1 MSKKILL
8 IDGNSMANRAFYAT
22 MGRMMKTPTG
32 ISTNAVYGFFQI
44 MFKTIE
50 EENPDKIIV
59 AFDISSSEKRTKI
72 FSEYKAGRHKT
83 PEDLTMQFPII
94 KELLRMMN
102 IPIVQKDGI
111 EADDILGA
119 IAKKE
124 GKKGNKIIILTGD
137 RDYFQ
142 LVDMNVNIRYPKTIM
157 GKTEYIIYDN
167 YKVNEEYGLTPEK
180 LIEVKALMG
189 DASDNIPGVK
199 GIGEKTALKLIIQF
213 ENLEKIYEYIENS
226 DGKEIAKA
234 TLNKLIQDKEMAY
247 ISRDLGRIDIEYDYE
262 KNLGINIDS
271 IKYTDWRT
279 EEAYSYFKKISFN
292 KFLDKFKDV
301 EIKKAEDTNKIEENE
316 NYSIEDILKTDIK
329 SKKKEDAILS
339 SRNENKKE
347 KEILEDKIKKIR
359 EDIILDLEIY
369 SYNETKK
376 EEILE
381 KLKQCIKNIDKYEN
395 KIYVYNNSREKLGIK
410 DYDEKENSNED
421 IVDKY
426 IKKYIL
432 KEDFLENIIQ
442 EEYKNRVTKEL
453 SENISIMFVEDKEE
467 NKDNNKGY
475 IFTLN
480 IDDNI
485 LRKIF
490 EDDKIEK
497 ISHGIKEG
505 IVEILEKGS
514 DFKNLVFDT
523 KIASYILN
531 SEIRTIWIKTN
542 IFKRSRRKL

>member
-50 EENPDKIIV
+50 EEKPDKIIV

-72 FSEYKAGRHKT
+72 FNEYKAGRHKA
-83 PEDLTMQFPII
+83 PEDLTIQFPII
-94 KELLRMMN
+94 KELLKTMN

-142 LVDMNVNIRYPKTIM
+142 LVDINVNIRYPKTIM

-167 YKVNEEYGLTPEK
+167 YKINEEYGLTPEK

-247 ISRDLGRIDIEYDYE
+247 ISRNLGRIDIEYDYE
-262 KNLGINIDS
+262 KDLGINIDS

-279 EEAYSYFKKISFN
+279 EEAFSYLKKLSFN
-292 KFLDKFKDV
+292 KFLDKFKDI

-316 NYSIEDILKTDIK
+316 NYSIEDILNTDIN
-329 SKKKEDAILS
+329 SKKKEEDIRN
-339 SRNENKKE
+339 SRNDYKKE
-347 KEILEDKIKKIR
+347 KESLENKVREIK
-359 EDIILDLEIY
+359 EDIRLDLEIY

-381 KLKQCIKNIDKYEN
+381 KLKQCIKNIEKYEN

-442 EEYKNRVTKEL
+442 EEYKNRVTKEI
-453 SENISIMFVEDKEE
+453 SENITIMFVDRN
-467 NKDNNKGY
+467 NKKGY
-475 IFTLN
+475 IYTLS
-480 IDDNI
+480 IDDRI
-485 LRKIF
+485 IKDIF
-490 EDDKIEK
+490 ENEEIEK
-497 ISHGIKEG
+497 VSHGIKEG
-505 IVEILEKGS
+505 IVEILEKGN
-514 DFKNLVFDT
+514 DFKNLIFDT

-542 IFKRSRRKL
+542 IFKRNRRRL

>member
-50 EENPDKIIV
+50 EEKPDKIIV

-72 FSEYKAGRHKT
+72 FNEYKAGRHKA

-142 LVDMNVNIRYPKTIM
+142 LVDINVNIRYPKTIM

-167 YKVNEEYGLTPEK
+167 YKINEEYGLTPEK

-213 ENLEKIYEYIENS
+213 GSLEKIYKYIENS

-234 TLNKLIQDKEMAY
+234 TLNKLIKDKEMAY
-247 ISRDLGRIDIEYDYE
+247 VSKDLGRIDIEYDYE
-262 KNLGINIDS
+262 KDLGINIDS

-279 EEAYSYFKKISFN
+279 EEAFSYLKKLSFN
-292 KFLDKFKDV
+292 KFLDKFKDI

-316 NYSIEDILKTDIK
+316 NYSIEDILNTDIN
-329 SKKKEDAILS
+329 SKKKEEAIRN
-339 SRNENKKE
+339 SRNDYKKE
-347 KEILEDKIKKIR
+347 KESLENKVREIKENIK
-359 EDIILDLEIY
+359 LDLEIY

-381 KLKQCIKNIDKYEN
+381 KLKQCIKDIDKYGN
-395 KIYVYNNSREKLGIK
+395 RIYVYNNSREKIGIK
-410 DYDEKENSNED
+410 DYDNRENINED

-432 KEDFLENIIQ
+432 KEAFLENIIQ
-442 EEYKNRVTKEL
+442 EEYKNRVTKEI
-453 SENISIMFVEDKEE
+453 SENIIIMFVDKN
-467 NKDNNKGY
+467 NKKGY
-475 IFTLN
+475 IYTLK

-485 LRKIF
+485 IQDIF
-490 EDDKIEK
+490 KNEKIEK
-497 ISHGIKEG
+497 VSHGIKEG
-505 IVEILEKGS
+505 IVEILEKGK
-514 DFKNLVFDT
+514 DFKNLIFDT

-542 IFKRSRRKL
+542 IFKRNRRRL

>member
-167 YKVNEEYGLTPEK
+167 YKINEEYGLTPEK

-213 ENLEKIYEYIENS
+213 GSLEKIYEYIENS

-247 ISRDLGRIDIEYDYE
+247 VSRDLGRIDIEYDYE
-262 KNLGINIDS
+262 KDLGINIDS
-271 IKYTDWRT
+271 IRYTDWRT

-316 NYSIEDILKTDIK
+316 NYSIEDILKTDVK
-329 SKKKEDAILS
+329 SKKKEEAIRN
-339 SRNENKKE
+339 SRNDYKKE
-347 KEILEDKIKKIR
+347 KQILEDKIKKIR
-359 EDIILDLEIY
+359 EDITLDLEIY
-369 SYNETKK
+369 SYNDTKK

-442 EEYKNRVTKEL
+442 EEYKNRVTKEI
-453 SENISIMFVEDKEE
+453 SENITIMLVDKN
-467 NKDNNKGY
+467 NKKGY
-475 IFTLN
+475 IYTLN
-480 IDDNI
+480 IDD
-485 LRKIF
+485 KIIQDIF
-490 EDDKIEK
+490 KNEKIEK
-497 ISHGIKEG
+497 VSHGIKEG
-505 IVEILEKGS
+505 IVESLEKGN
-514 DFKNLVFDT
+514 DFKNLIFDT

-542 IFKRSRRKL
+542 IFKRN

>member
-50 EENPDKIIV
+50 EEKPDKIIV

-72 FSEYKAGRHKT
+72 FSEYKAGRHKA

-94 KELLRMMN
+94 KELLKTMN

-142 LVDMNVNIRYPKTIM
+142 LVDINVNIRYPKTIM

-167 YKVNEEYGLTPEK
+167 YKINEEYGLIPEK

-213 ENLEKIYEYIENS
+213 GSLEKIYKYIENS

-234 TLNKLIQDKEMAY
+234 TLNKLIKDKEMAY
-247 ISRDLGRIDIEYDYE
+247 VSKDLGRIDIEYDYE
-262 KNLGINIDS
+262 KDLGINIDS

-279 EEAYSYFKKISFN
+279 EEAFSYLKKLSFN
-292 KFLDKFKDV
+292 KFLDKFKDI

-316 NYSIEDILKTDIK
+316 NYSIEDILNTDIN
-329 SKKKEDAILS
+329 SKKKEEVIRN
-339 SRNENKKE
+339 SRNDYKKE
-347 KEILEDKIKKIR
+347 KELLENKVKKIR
-359 EDIILDLEIY
+359 EDIKLDLEIY

-381 KLKQCIKNIDKYEN
+381 KLKQCIKNIGKYGN
-395 KIYVYNNSREKLGIK
+395 RIYVYNNSREKIGIK
-410 DYDEKENSNED
+410 DYDNRENINED

-442 EEYKNRVTKEL
+442 EEYKNRVTKEI
-453 SENISIMFVEDKEE
+453 SENITIMFVDK
-467 NKDNNKGY
+467 NDKKGY
-475 IFTLN
+475 IYTLN
-480 IDDNI
+480 IDD
-485 LRKIF
+485 KIIQDIF
-490 EDDKIEK
+490 KNEEIEK
-497 ISHGIKEG
+497 VSHGIKEG
-505 IVEILEKGS
+505 IVEILENGN
-514 DFKNLVFDT
+514 DFKNLIFDT

-542 IFKRSRRKL
+542 IFKRNRRRL

>member
-167 YKVNEEYGLTPEK
+167 YKINEEYGLTPEK

-247 ISRDLGRIDIEYDYE
+247 ISRDLGRIDVEYDYE
-262 KNLGINIDS
+262 KDLGINIDS

-292 KFLDKFKDV
+292 KFLDKFKEI

-316 NYSIEDILKTDIK
+316 NYSIEDILKTDVK

-359 EDIILDLEIY
+359 EDITLDLEIY

-442 EEYKNRVTKEL
+442 EEYKNRVTKEI
-453 SENISIMFVEDKEE
+453 SENITIMFVDRN
-467 NKDNNKGY
+467 NKKGY
-475 IFTLN
+475 IYTLS
-480 IDDNI
+480 I
-485 LRKIF
+485 
-490 EDDKIEK
+490 DDKIIQDIFENEK
-497 ISHGIKEG
+497 IEKVSHGIKEG
-505 IVEILEKGS
+505 IVEILEKEK
-514 DFKNLVFDT
+514 DFKNLIFDT

-542 IFKRSRRKL
+542 IFKRNRRRL

>member
-50 EENPDKIIV
+50 EEKPDKIIV

-72 FSEYKAGRHKT
+72 FNEYKAGRHKA
-83 PEDLTMQFPII
+83 PEDLTIQFPII
-94 KELLRMMN
+94 KELLKTMN

-142 LVDMNVNIRYPKTIM
+142 LVDINVNIRYPKTIM

-167 YKVNEEYGLTPEK
+167 YKINEEYGLTPEK

-213 ENLEKIYEYIENS
+213 GSLEKIYEYIENS

-247 ISRDLGRIDIEYDYE
+247 VSRDLGRIDIEYDYE
-262 KNLGINIDS
+262 KDLGINIDS

-279 EEAYSYFKKISFN
+279 EEAFSYLKKLSFN

-301 EIKKAEDTNKIEENE
+301 EIKKAEDTNEIEENE
-316 NYSIEDILKTDIK
+316 NYSIEDILNTDIN
-329 SKKKEDAILS
+329 SKKKEEAIRN
-339 SRNENKKE
+339 SRNDYKKE
-347 KEILEDKIKKIR
+347 KESLENKIR
-359 EDIILDLEIY
+359 EIKENIKLNLEIY

-381 KLKQCIKNIDKYEN
+381 KLKQCIKDVDKYGN
-395 KIYVYNNSREKLGIK
+395 RIYVYNNSREKIGIK
-410 DYDEKENSNED
+410 DYDNRENINED

-442 EEYKNRVTKEL
+442 EEYKNRVTKEI
-453 SENISIMFVEDKEE
+453 SENITIMFVDK
-467 NKDNNKGY
+467 NNSKGY
-475 IFTLN
+475 IYTLS
-480 IDDNI
+480 IDDRI
-485 LRKIF
+485 IQDIF
-490 EDDKIEK
+490 KNEKIEK

-505 IVEILEKGS
+505 IVEILEKGK
-514 DFKNLVFDT
+514 DFKNLIFDT

-542 IFKRSRRKL
+542 IFKRNRRRL

>member
-50 EENPDKIIV
+50 EEKPDKIIV

-72 FSEYKAGRHKT
+72 FNEYKAGRHKA
-83 PEDLTMQFPII
+83 PEDLTIQFPII
-94 KELLRMMN
+94 KELLKTMN

-142 LVDMNVNIRYPKTIM
+142 LVDINVNIRYPKTII

-167 YKVNEEYGLTPEK
+167 YKINEEYGLTPEK

-213 ENLEKIYEYIENS
+213 GSLEKIYEYIENS

-247 ISRDLGRIDIEYDYE
+247 VSRDLGRIDIEYDYE
-262 KNLGINIDS
+262 KDLGINIDS

-279 EEAYSYFKKISFN
+279 EEAFSYLKKLSFN
-292 KFLDKFKDV
+292 KFLDKFKDI

-316 NYSIEDILKTDIK
+316 NYSIEDILNTDIN
-329 SKKKEDAILS
+329 SKKKEEAIRN
-339 SRNENKKE
+339 SRNDYKKE
-347 KEILEDKIKKIR
+347 KESLENKVREIKENIK
-359 EDIILDLEIY
+359 LNLEIY

-381 KLKQCIKNIDKYEN
+381 KLKQCIKDVDKYGN
-395 KIYVYNNSREKLGIK
+395 RIYVYNNSREKIGIK
-410 DYDEKENSNED
+410 DYDNRENINED

-442 EEYKNRVTKEL
+442 EEYKNRVTKEI
-453 SENISIMFVEDKEE
+453 SENIIIMFVDKN
-467 NKDNNKGY
+467 NKKGY
-475 IFTLN
+475 IYTLK

-485 LRKIF
+485 IQDIF
-490 EDDKIEK
+490 KNEKIEK
-497 ISHGIKEG
+497 VSHGIKEG
-505 IVEILEKGS
+505 IVEILEKGN
-514 DFKNLVFDT
+514 DFKNLIFDT

-542 IFKRSRRKL
+542 IFKRNRRRL

>member
-50 EENPDKIIV
+50 EEKPDKIIV

-72 FSEYKAGRHKT
+72 FNEYKAGRHKA
-83 PEDLTMQFPII
+83 PEDLTIQFPII
-94 KELLRMMN
+94 KELLKTMN

-142 LVDMNVNIRYPKTIM
+142 LVDINVNIRYPKTIM

-167 YKVNEEYGLTPEK
+167 YKINEEYGLTPEK

-213 ENLEKIYEYIENS
+213 GSLEKIYEYIEKS

-234 TLNKLIQDKEMAY
+234 TLNKLIKDKEMAY
-247 ISRDLGRIDIEYDYE
+247 VSRDLGRIDIEYDYE
-262 KNLGINIDS
+262 KDLGINIDS

-279 EEAYSYFKKISFN
+279 EEAFSYLKKLSFN
-292 KFLDKFKDV
+292 KFLDKFKDI

-316 NYSIEDILKTDIK
+316 NYSIEDILNTDIN
-329 SKKKEDAILS
+329 SKKKEEAIRN
-339 SRNENKKE
+339 SRNDYKKE
-347 KEILEDKIKKIR
+347 KESLENKVREIKENIK
-359 EDIILDLEIY
+359 LDLEIY

-381 KLKQCIKNIDKYEN
+381 KLKQCIKDIDKYGN
-395 KIYVYNNSREKLGIK
+395 RIYVYNNSREKIGIK
-410 DYDEKENSNED
+410 DYDNRENINED

-442 EEYKNRVTKEL
+442 EEYKNRVTKEI
-453 SENISIMFVEDKEE
+453 SENITIMFVDKN
-467 NKDNNKGY
+467 NKKGY
-475 IFTLN
+475 IYTLN
-480 IDDNI
+480 IDD
-485 LRKIF
+485 KIIQDIF
-490 EDDKIEK
+490 KNEKIEK
-497 ISHGIKEG
+497 VSHGIKEG
-505 IVEILEKGS
+505 IVEILEKGK
-514 DFKNLVFDT
+514 DFKSLIFDT

-542 IFKRSRRKL
+542 IFKRNRRRL

>member
-50 EENPDKIIV
+50 EEKPDKIIV

-72 FSEYKAGRHKT
+72 FSEYKAGRHKA
-83 PEDLTMQFPII
+83 PEDLTIQFPII
-94 KELLRMMN
+94 KELLKTMN

-142 LVDMNVNIRYPKTIM
+142 LVDINVNIRYPKTIM

-167 YKVNEEYGLTPEK
+167 YKINEEYGLTPEK

-213 ENLEKIYEYIENS
+213 GSLEKIYEYIENS

-262 KNLGINIDS
+262 KDLGINIDS
-271 IKYTDWRT
+271 IRYTDWRT

-292 KFLDKFKDV
+292 KFLDKFKDI
-301 EIKKAEDTNKIEENE
+301 EIKKAEDTNKIEKNE
-316 NYSIEDILKTDIK
+316 NYSIEDILKTDVK

-359 EDIILDLEIY
+359 EDIKLDLEIY
-369 SYNETKK
+369 SYDETKK

-381 KLKQCIKNIDKYEN
+381 KLKQCIKDVDKYGN
-395 KIYVYNNSREKLGIK
+395 RIYVYNNSKEKIGIK
-410 DYDEKENSNED
+410 DYDNRENSNED

-442 EEYKNRVTKEL
+442 EEYKNRVTKEI
-453 SENISIMFVEDKEE
+453 SENITIMFVDK
-467 NKDNNKGY
+467 NNSKGY
-475 IFTLN
+475 IYTLS
-480 IDDNI
+480 I
-485 LRKIF
+485 
-490 EDDKIEK
+490 DDKIIQDIFKNEK
-497 ISHGIKEG
+497 IEKVSHGIKEG
-505 IVEILEKGS
+505 IVEILEKGK
-514 DFKNLVFDT
+514 DFKNLIFDT

-542 IFKRSRRKL
+542 IFKRNRRRL

>member
-50 EENPDKIIV
+50 EEKPDKIIV

-72 FSEYKAGRHKT
+72 FSEYKAGRHKA

-94 KELLRMMN
+94 KELLKTMN

-142 LVDMNVNIRYPKTIM
+142 LVDINVNIRYPKTIM

-167 YKVNEEYGLTPEK
+167 YKINEEYGLIPEK

-213 ENLEKIYEYIENS
+213 GSLEKIYKYIENS

-234 TLNKLIQDKEMAY
+234 TLNKLIKDKEMAY
-247 ISRDLGRIDIEYDYE
+247 VSKDLGRIDIEYDYE
-262 KNLGINIDS
+262 KDLGINIDS

-279 EEAYSYFKKISFN
+279 EEAFSYLKKLSFN
-292 KFLDKFKDV
+292 KFLDKFKDI

-316 NYSIEDILKTDIK
+316 NYSIEDILNTDIN
-329 SKKKEDAILS
+329 SKKKEEAIRK
-339 SRNENKKE
+339 SRNDYKKE
-347 KEILEDKIKKIR
+347 KESLENKVRKIK
-359 EDIILDLEIY
+359 EDIKLDLEIY

-381 KLKQCIKNIDKYEN
+381 KLKQCIKNIDKYGN
-395 KIYVYNNSREKLGIK
+395 RIYVYNNSREKLGIK

-442 EEYKNRVTKEL
+442 EEYKNRVTKEI
-453 SENISIMFVEDKEE
+453 SENITIMFVDK
-467 NKDNNKGY
+467 NDKKGY
-475 IFTLN
+475 IYTLN
-480 IDDNI
+480 IDD
-485 LRKIF
+485 KIIQDIF
-490 EDDKIEK
+490 KNEEIEK
-497 ISHGIKEG
+497 VSHGIKEG
-505 IVEILEKGS
+505 IVEILEKGN
-514 DFKNLVFDT
+514 DFKNLIFDT

-542 IFKRSRRKL
+542 IFKRNRRRL

>member
-8 IDGNSMANRAFYAT
+8 IDGNSLANRAFYAT

-50 EENPDKIIV
+50 EEKPDKIIV

-72 FSEYKAGRHKT
+72 FNEYKAGRHKA
-83 PEDLTMQFPII
+83 PEDLTIQFPII
-94 KELLRMMN
+94 KELLKTMN

-142 LVDMNVNIRYPKTIM
+142 LVDINVNIRYPKTIM

-167 YKVNEEYGLTPEK
+167 YKINEEYGLTPEK

-213 ENLEKIYEYIENS
+213 GSLEKIYKYIENS

-234 TLNKLIQDKEMAY
+234 TLNKLIKDKEMAY
-247 ISRDLGRIDIEYDYE
+247 VSKDLGRIDIEYDYE
-262 KNLGINIDS
+262 KDLGINIDS

-279 EEAYSYFKKISFN
+279 EEAFSYLKKLSFN

-301 EIKKAEDTNKIEENE
+301 EIKKAEDTNEIEENE
-316 NYSIEDILKTDIK
+316 NYSIEDILNTDIN
-329 SKKKEDAILS
+329 SKKKEEAIRN
-339 SRNENKKE
+339 SRNDYKKE
-347 KEILEDKIKKIR
+347 KELLENKVREIK
-359 EDIILDLEIY
+359 EDIKLDLEIY

-381 KLKQCIKNIDKYEN
+381 KLKQCIKNIDKYGN
-395 KIYVYNNSREKLGIK
+395 RIYVYNNSREKIGIK
-410 DYDEKENSNED
+410 DYDNRENINED

-442 EEYKNRVTKEL
+442 EEYKNRVTKEI
-453 SENISIMFVEDKEE
+453 SENITIMFVDKN
-467 NKDNNKGY
+467 NKKGY
-475 IFTLN
+475 IYTLN
-480 IDDNI
+480 IDD
-485 LRKIF
+485 KIIQDIF
-490 EDDKIEK
+490 KNEKIEK
-497 ISHGIKEG
+497 VSHGIKEG
-505 IVEILEKGS
+505 IVEILEKGK
-514 DFKNLVFDT
+514 DFKNLIFDT

-542 IFKRSRRKL
+542 IFKRNRRRL

>member
-72 FSEYKAGRHKT
+72 FSEYKAGRHKA

-262 KNLGINIDS
+262 KDLGINIDS
-271 IKYTDWRT
+271 IRYTDWRT

-292 KFLDKFKDV
+292 KFLDKFKDI

-316 NYSIEDILKTDIK
+316 NYSIEDILKTDVK

-347 KEILEDKIKKIR
+347 KESLENKVREIK
-359 EDIILDLEIY
+359 EDIKLDLEIY

-410 DYDEKENSNED
+410 DYYEKENSNED

-442 EEYKNRVTKEL
+442 EEYKNRVTKEI
-453 SENISIMFVEDKEE
+453 SENITIMFVDK
-467 NKDNNKGY
+467 NNSKGY
-475 IFTLN
+475 IYTLG

-485 LRKIF
+485 IQDIF
-490 EDDKIEK
+490 ENEKIEK
-497 ISHGIKEG
+497 VSHGIKEG
-505 IVEILEKGS
+505 IVESLEKGN
-514 DFKNLVFDT
+514 DFKTLIFDT

-542 IFKRSRRKL
+542 IFKRNRRRLY

>member
-167 YKVNEEYGLTPEK
+167 YKINEEYGLTPAK

-189 DASDNIPGVK
+189 DASDNITGVK

-247 ISRDLGRIDIEYDYE
+247 ISRNLGRIDIEYDYE
-262 KNLGINIDS
+262 KDLGINIDS
-271 IKYTDWRT
+271 IRYTDWRT

-292 KFLDKFKDV
+292 KFLDKFKDI
-301 EIKKAEDTNKIEENE
+301 EIKKAEDTNKIEKNE
-316 NYSIEDILKTDIK
+316 NYSIEDILKTYVKI
-329 SKKKEDAILS
+329 KKKEDAILS

-359 EDIILDLEIY
+359 EDITLDLEIY

-395 KIYVYNNSREKLGIK
+395 RIYVYNNSREKLGIK

-442 EEYKNRVTKEL
+442 EEYKNRVTKEI
-453 SENISIMFVEDKEE
+453 SENITIMFVDK
-467 NKDNNKGY
+467 NNSKGY
-475 IFTLN
+475 IYTLG
-480 IDDNI
+480 
-485 LRKIF
+485 F
-490 EDDKIEK
+490 DDKIIQDIFENEK
-497 ISHGIKEG
+497 IEKVSHGIKEG
-505 IVEILEKGS
+505 IVESLEKGN
-514 DFKNLVFDT
+514 DFKTLIFDT

-542 IFKRSRRKL
+542 IFKRNRRRL

>member
-50 EENPDKIIV
+50 EEKPDKIIV

-72 FSEYKAGRHKT
+72 FNEYKAGRHKA
-83 PEDLTMQFPII
+83 PEDLTIQFPII
-94 KELLRMMN
+94 KELLKTMN

-142 LVDMNVNIRYPKTIM
+142 LVDINVNIRYPKTIM

-167 YKVNEEYGLTPEK
+167 YKINEEYGLTPEK

-213 ENLEKIYEYIENS
+213 GSLEKIYEYIEKS

-234 TLNKLIQDKEMAY
+234 TLNKLIKDKEMAY
-247 ISRDLGRIDIEYDYE
+247 VSRDLGRIDIEYDYE
-262 KNLGINIDS
+262 KDLGINIDS

-279 EEAYSYFKKISFN
+279 EEAFSYLKKLSFN
-292 KFLDKFKDV
+292 KFLDKFKDI

-316 NYSIEDILKTDIK
+316 NYSIEDILNTDIN
-329 SKKKEDAILS
+329 SKKKEEAIRN
-339 SRNENKKE
+339 SRNDYKKE
-347 KEILEDKIKKIR
+347 KESLENKVREIKENIK
-359 EDIILDLEIY
+359 LNLEIY

-376 EEILE
+376 EEILG
-381 KLKQCIKNIDKYEN
+381 KLKQCIKDVDKYGN
-395 KIYVYNNSREKLGIK
+395 RIYVYNNSREKIGIK
-410 DYDEKENSNED
+410 DYDNRENINED

-442 EEYKNRVTKEL
+442 EEYKNRVTKEI
-453 SENISIMFVEDKEE
+453 SENITIMFVDK
-467 NKDNNKGY
+467 NNSKGY
-475 IFTLN
+475 IYTLS
-480 IDDNI
+480 IDDRI
-485 LRKIF
+485 IKDIF
-490 EDDKIEK
+490 ENEKIEK

-505 IVEILEKGS
+505 IVEILEKGK
-514 DFKNLVFDT
+514 DFKNLIFDT

-542 IFKRSRRKL
+542 IFKRNRRRL